1 MTQAHPDPAV
11 GSPQEANMPG
21 FKRMMSY
28 LGLVDDDEY
37 DDYDPYE
44 DPQGARQARQ
54 PAMASAHAE
63 PEPAVGLRP
72 MPYANPAADQPS
84 GVTVQPQRSS
94 VVRPIIPVQS
104 SKPHTVTPKSFQDA
118 QEIADRLKAGVS
130 VIVNLQA
137 ADRDLMRRIIDFSS
151 GLTYGIGGE
160 MERTADRVYLLTPT
174 SRS

>member
-1 MTQAHPDPAV
+1 MA
-11 GSPQEANMPG
+11 G

-44 DPQGARQARQ
+44 DQQ
-54 PAMASAHAE
+54 PARAGGRPSTAPGGPNEFEAA
-63 PEPAVGLRP
+63 PGIRPVPA
-72 MPYANPAADQPS
+72 YAGGGGADQPS

-94 VVRPIIPVQS
+94 VVRPIIPVAS

-118 QEIADRLKAGVS
+118 QEIADRLKAGVP

-174 SRS
+174 ARS

>member
-1 MTQAHPDPAV
+1 MA
-11 GSPQEANMPG
+11 G

-28 LGLVDDDEY
+28 LGLVDDEEY
-37 DDYDPYE
+37 DDYEPYE
-44 DPQGARQARQ
+44 EPQPAGRQAR
-54 PAMASAHAE
+54 PAAPVAE
-63 PEPAVGLRP
+63 PELAAANSSIRTLPAHGDG
-72 MPYANPAADQPS
+72 ASAGS

-104 SKPHTVTPKSFQDA
+104 SKPQTVTPKSFQDA
-118 QEIADRLKAGVS
+118 QEIADRLKAGVP

-174 SRS
+174 ARS

>member
-1 MTQAHPDPAV
+1 MA
-11 GSPQEANMPG
+11 G

-44 DPQGARQARQ
+44 DQQQ
-54 PAMASAHAE
+54 PARGAARPAAQPGGANE
-63 PEPAVGLRP
+63 FEPAPGIRP
-72 MPYANPAADQPS
+72 VPAYAGGGASEQSS

-94 VVRPIIPVQS
+94 VVRPIIPVAS

-118 QEIADRLKAGVS
+118 QEIADRLKAGVP

-174 SRS
+174 ARS

>member
-1 MTQAHPDPAV
+1 MA
-11 GSPQEANMPG
+11 G

-44 DPQGARQARQ
+44 EQQSPSSTANRQGARAAGGDA
-54 PAMASAHAE
+54 PVL
-63 PEPAVGLRP
+63 EPAAGGVRTLSPQGTG
-72 MPYANPAADQPS
+72 AEQTS

-94 VVRPIIPVQS
+94 VVRPIIPVAS
-104 SKPHTVTPKSFQDA
+104 AKPQTVTPKSFQDA
-118 QEIADRLKAGVS
+118 QEIADRLKAGVP
-130 VIVNLQA
+130 VIVSLQA

-174 SRS
+174 ARS

>member
-1 MTQAHPDPAV
+1 MA
-11 GSPQEANMPG
+11 G

-44 DPQGARQARQ
+44 DQQQ
-54 PAMASAHAE
+54 PARGAARPTTAPGGPNE
-63 PEPAVGLRP
+63 FEPAPGIRPVPAYAGAGGPVGGGE
-72 MPYANPAADQPS
+72 QTS

-94 VVRPIIPVQS
+94 VVRPIIPVAS

-118 QEIADRLKAGVS
+118 QEIADRLKAGVP

-174 SRS
+174 ARS

>member
-1 MTQAHPDPAV
+1 MA
-11 GSPQEANMPG
+11 G

-44 DPQGARQARQ
+44 DQ
-54 PAMASAHAE
+54 PAARPSRPSAMATAHAE
-63 PEPAVGLRP
+63 PEPASAGLRP
-72 MPYANPAADQPS
+72 MQYANATGDQPS

-118 QEIADRLKAGVS
+118 QEIADRLKAGVP

-174 SRS
+174 ARS